1 MEEENLAKAPAF
13 NRALAFQ
20 NLIKYVYRN
29 RKLADYA
36 SGAFIAVSL
45 GNYEFAY
52 ELLKRQLDKNNDIYR
67 NRLLSEENLGGEL
80 EKVYED
86 GFSDNRF
93 CFFARAALVA
103 RVARDEKKERY
114 FALLAIQ
121 NGIWNY
127 SLREDYANIYYHN
140 LFSVAN
146 THGLSHKLEELK

>member
-13 NRALAFQ
+13 NRALAFE

-29 RKLADYA
+29 RKLADYS
-36 SGAFIAVSL
+36 SGALIAGSL

-52 ELLKRQLDKNNDIYR
+52 ELFKRQLDKANDIYR
-67 NRLLSEENLGGEL
+67 NRLLSEENLGGKLTKENG
-80 EKVYED
+80 D

-103 RVARDEKKERY
+103 RMARDEKKERY
-114 FALLAIQ
+114 FALLAIR

-127 SLREDYANIYYHN
+127 SLRDDYANIYYHK
-140 LFSVAN
+140 LLSVAN
-146 THGLSHKLEELK
+146 THGLSHKLEGLK